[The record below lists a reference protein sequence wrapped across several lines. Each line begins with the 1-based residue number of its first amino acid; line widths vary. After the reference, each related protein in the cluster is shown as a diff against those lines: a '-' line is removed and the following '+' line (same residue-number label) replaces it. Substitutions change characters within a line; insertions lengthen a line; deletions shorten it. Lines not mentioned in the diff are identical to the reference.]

1 MLDWITKPADWL
13 LSVGGFVASW
23 FVNQD
28 TDAARFEGIQMMV
41 ATLVLAA
48 IIALIVYGRDL
59 VGFVRS
65 RWQTRRSGD
74 LT

>member
-1 MLDWITKPADWL
+1 
-13 LSVGGFVASW
+13 
-23 FVNQD
+23 
-28 TDAARFEGIQMMV
+28 MMV

-65 RWQTRRSGD
+65 LWQTRRSGD